1 MIFRVLIT
9 FFLFLLFSCRPF
21 VKIFEDIEEA
31 MYFKSSN
38 IIESEFHDSLKVMT
52 WNIRFGAGRIPY
64 VGDSC
69 GERSLMTE
77 QETIEYLNKI
87 INYINAS
94 QPDILLLQEVDLS
107 SKRTDYLNQVQYILD
122 ETYFNYASYASGM
135 DVAFAPKDG
144 TGKLDFGNAIF
155 SRWNIS
161 DAERIKLALRTDQPS
176 YVQYFYLRRN
186 ILKVKIQLPNNQDIY
201 AVNIH
206 ASAFATDNTKEKQM
220 AKYKEV
226 LDNLDNLGE
235 YFVTGGDFNS
245 LPPNANIIDFC
256 EVDRCEGEIVHND
269 LDGGPHLEGS
279 YFNNFDGESDLLTPF
294 YNSYFPAIDLSL
306 INNFEHL
313 THSTWNTNYNTLES
327 ESWSRKLDYLFTN
340 IQNWTSTGNTDNSIL
355 KISDHAPL
363 TANIYFNE

>member
-1 MIFRVLIT
+1 MHIEGWTHTLNRFALVGANMGISERMGDVLGQAVESKLLKEVIDHPVKVT
-9 FFLFLLFSCRPF
+9 HLAIIMDGNRRFAWKSKIATGLGHRIGKQKLETVLDWVLELEIPWFTVYALSTENLSRPKKELDVLFKLY
-21 VKIFEDIEEA
+21 IEG
-31 MYFKSSN
+31 
-38 IIESEFHDSLKVMT
+38 LK
-52 WNIRFGAGRIPY
+52 
-64 VGDSC
+64 D
-69 GERSLMTE
+69 
-77 QETIEYLNKI
+77 
-87 INYINAS
+87 
-94 QPDILLLQEVDLS
+94 
-107 SKRTDYLNQVQYILD
+107 
-122 ETYFNYASYASGM
+122 
-135 DVAFAPKDG
+135 
-144 TGKLDFGNAIF
+144 
-155 SRWNIS
+155 IS

-235 YFVTGGDFNS
+235 YFVTGGDLNS

-256 EVDRCEGEIVHND
+256 EVDKCEGEIIHND

-294 YNSYFPAIDLSL
+294 YNSYFPAIDPSL

-355 KISDHAPL
+355 KISDHAPV